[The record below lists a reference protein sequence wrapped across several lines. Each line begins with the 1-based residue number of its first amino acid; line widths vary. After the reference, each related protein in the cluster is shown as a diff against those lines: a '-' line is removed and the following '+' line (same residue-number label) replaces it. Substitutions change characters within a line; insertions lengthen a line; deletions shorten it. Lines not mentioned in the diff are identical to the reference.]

1 MKAMKES
8 TTNKIERLGVFPII
22 VIDRV
27 ADVIPLG
34 EALLRAGLPC
44 AEVTFRTEAAAE
56 AIQTLSKKFP
66 EMLLGAGTVLKVDQ
80 ADAAIDA
87 GATFMVTPG
96 FNHQVV
102 DHCLQKGIDI
112 YPGVCTPTEI
122 DTAVT
127 KGLSVLKFF
136 PAEAMG
142 GLSYLKAVSAPL
154 SMVRYIPTGGVNL
167 ENFPDYLAFD
177 KVLACAGTWIVK
189 KNWLAEGRFDLIETE
204 AANAVDMVRKVRG
217 GQTNG

>member
-1 MKAMKES
+1 MKES
-8 TTNKIERLGVFPII
+8 ITNKIERLGVFPII
-22 VIDRV
+22 VIDRASDAV
-27 ADVIPLG
+27 PLG
-34 EALLRAGLPC
+34 EALLKAGLPC
-44 AEVTFRTEAAAE
+44 AEVTFRTAAAAE
-56 AIQTLSKKFP
+56 AIRTLSKEFP
-66 EMLLGAGTVLKVDQ
+66 EMLLGAGTVLKVEQ
-80 ADAAIDA
+80 ADAAVEA

-102 DHCLQKGIDI
+102 DHCIQQGIEI

-127 KGLSVLKFF
+127 KGLEVLKFF

-167 ENFPDYLAFD
+167 QNFPDYLAFD

-189 KNWLAEGRFDLIETE
+189 KNWLAEGRFDLIEKE
-204 AANAVDMVRKVRG
+204 AANAVEVVKRVRG
-217 GQTNG
+217 GSTNG

>member
-1 MKAMKES
+1 MEES
-8 TTNKIERLGVFPII
+8 ITSKIERLGVFPII

-27 ADVIPLG
+27 EDALPLG
-34 EALLRAGLPC
+34 EALLRGGLPC
-44 AEVTFRTEAAAE
+44 AEVTFRTSVAAE
-56 AIQTLSKKFP
+56 AIRTLSREFP
-66 EMLLGAGTVLKVDQ
+66 EMLLGAGTVLKVEQ
-80 ADAAIDA
+80 ADAAVEA

-102 DHCLQKGIDI
+102 DHCLEKGIEI

-127 KGLSVLKFF
+127 KGLMVLKFF

-167 ENFPDYLAFD
+167 QNFPDYLAFD

-189 KNWLAEGRFDLIETE
+189 KHWLAEGRFDLIEKE
-204 AANAVDMVRKVRG
+204 AANAVEVVSSVRG
-217 GQTNG
+217 GSR